1 MRQVRMRLPEIR
13 IVLQVLQ
20 NTTQNN
26 CSQLIVIIMIIAA
39 LALSHHWMKLYFTN
53 FETFA
58 AIILVLK
65 INSNKSINYV
75 LIGYFFK

>member
-26 CSQLIVIIMIIAA
+26 CSQLIVIIMIIPA
-39 LALSHHWMKLYFTN
+39 LTLSHHWMKLYFTN

-58 AIILVLK
+58 AYILKLK
-65 INSNKSINYV
+65 INSSKSINYV
-75 LIGYFFK
+75 LFGYFFK